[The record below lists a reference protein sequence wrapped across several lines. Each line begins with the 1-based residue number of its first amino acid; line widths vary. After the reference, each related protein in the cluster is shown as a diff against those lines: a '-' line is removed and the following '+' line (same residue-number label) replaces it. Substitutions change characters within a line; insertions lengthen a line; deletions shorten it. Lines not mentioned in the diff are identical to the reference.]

1 FSPLAHLRNLATP
14 HVSYRLCRAVG
25 ASPTAQAGVAEEM
38 EKLPGLWQQA
48 AAGRRRH
55 RAGLLRGVP
64 ARQARPPR
72 PTGLRSH
79 EAPGVRATGPQASA
93 LPSKA
98 APARVG
104 TPTPLAGGAWA
115 KPSSTDCGPLS
126 HLRHNAACELVS
138 PDNSLRTYV
147 FPTIERDRDDEE
159 EGRGE
164 PPAAVPRGDA
174 AAPRGARHHSS
185 CARPS
190 VTSRLTQSLP
200 RLPSAAASCSRTAR
214 PMDTAP

>member
-1 FSPLAHLRNLATP
+1 LPARSLAQPRDSTRVVPAVPCCRSQP
-14 HVSYRLCRAVG
+14 HCSSGSRGRDG
-25 ASPTAQAGVAEEM
+25 KTAWA
-38 EKLPGLWQQA
+38 L
-48 AAGRRRH
+48 AAGCRWTPEASGRAAQRRA
-55 RAGLLRGVP
+55 RATGAPAPADRPALARGAPGP
-64 ARQARPPR
+64 A
-72 PTGLRSH
+72 
-79 EAPGVRATGPQASA
+79 GVRATGPQASA

-115 KPSSTDCGPLS
+115 KLRSAVTPAAQRSVRISVAGQFPP
-126 HLRHNAACELVS
+126 HLC
-138 PDNSLRTYV
+138 
-147 FPTIERDRDDEE
+147 
-159 EGRGE
+159 GRGE

>member
-1 FSPLAHLRNLATP
+1 FLPARSLAQPRDSTRVVPAVPCCRSQPHCSSGSRGRDGKTAGEPPTSRRREQITP
-14 HVSYRLCRAVG
+14 RGRR
-25 ASPTAQAGVAEEM
+25 
-38 EKLPGLWQQA
+38 PGLWQQA

-72 PTGLRSH
+72 P
-79 EAPGVRATGPQASA
+79 A

-147 FPTIERDRDDEE
+147 FPTIR
-159 EGRGE
+159 
-164 PPAAVPRGDA
+164 
-174 AAPRGARHHSS
+174 RGAAS
-185 CARPS
+185 RP
-190 VTSRLTQSLP
+190 P
-200 RLPSAAASCSRTAR
+200 PC
-214 PMDTAP
+214 

>member
-38 EKLPGLWQQA
+38 EKLRAWAL
-48 AAGRRRH
+48 AAGCRWTPEASGRAAQRR
-55 RAGLLRGVP
+55 A
-64 ARQARPPR
+64 
-72 PTGLRSH
+72 
-79 EAPGVRATGPQASA
+79 RATG
-93 LPSKA
+93 
-98 APARVG
+98 APAPADR
-104 TPTPLAGGAWA
+104 PALARGAWREGDGSSGER
-115 KPSSTDCGPLS
+115 PSFKGRAGQGRDADAARWRSLGQAELHRLRSAVTPAAQRSVRISVAGQFPP
-126 HLRHNAACELVS
+126 HLC
-138 PDNSLRTYV
+138 
-147 FPTIERDRDDEE
+147 
-159 EGRGE
+159 GRGE

>member
-79 EAPGVRATGPQASA
+79 EARR
-93 LPSKA
+93 
-98 APARVG
+98 APANVG
-104 TPTPLAGGAWA
+104 RCYARRRARSSLWREGDGSSGERPSFKGRAGQG
-115 KPSSTDCGPLS
+115 
-126 HLRHNAACELVS
+126 
-138 PDNSLRTYV
+138 
-147 FPTIERDRDDEE
+147 RD
-159 EGRGE
+159 
-164 PPAAVPRGDA
+164 ADA
-174 AAPRGARHHSS
+174 ARWRSLGQTAVRCHTCG
-185 CARPS
+185 
-190 VTSRLTQSLP
+190 TTQ
-200 RLPSAAASCSRTAR
+200 RAN
-214 PMDTAP
+214 

>member
-1 FSPLAHLRNLATP
+1 LPARSLAQPRDSTRVVPAVPCCRSQP
-14 HVSYRLCRAVG
+14 HCSSGSRGRDG
-25 ASPTAQAGVAEEM
+25 KTAWA
-38 EKLPGLWQQA
+38 L
-48 AAGRRRH
+48 AAGCRWTPEASGRAAQRR
-55 RAGLLRGVP
+55 A
-64 ARQARPPR
+64 
-72 PTGLRSH
+72 
-79 EAPGVRATGPQASA
+79 RATG
-93 LPSKA
+93 
-98 APARVG
+98 APAPADR
-104 TPTPLAGGAWA
+104 PALARGAWREGDGSSGER
-115 KPSSTDCGPLS
+115 PSFKGRAGQGRDADAARWRSLGQAELHRLRSAVTPAAQRSVRISVAGQFPPHLCVS
-126 HLRHNAACELVS
+126 HHQ
-138 PDNSLRTYV
+138 
-147 FPTIERDRDDEE
+147 

>member
-38 EKLPGLWQQA
+38 EKLRAWAL
-48 AAGRRRH
+48 AAGCRWTPEASGRAAQRRA
-55 RAGLLRGVP
+55 RATGAPAPADRPALARGAPGP
-64 ARQARPPR
+64 A
-72 PTGLRSH
+72 
-79 EAPGVRATGPQASA
+79 GVRATGPQASA

-104 TPTPLAGGAWA
+104 TPTPLA
-115 KPSSTDCGPLS
+115 DCGPLS

-147 FPTIERDRDDEE
+147 GAASR
-159 EGRGE
+159 
-164 PPAAVPRGDA
+164 PPPCHGGTPRR
-174 AAPRGARHHSS
+174 RGAR
-185 CARPS
+185 
-190 VTSRLTQSLP
+190 VT
-200 RLPSAAASCSRTAR
+200 
-214 PMDTAP
+214 TAPAHDLRSPAG